1 MDLVR
6 DCLDKQLVDR
16 NGHNMGRVDAVVLQL
31 EKGKQPTVTF
41 IEVGP
46 VCQAERLHRSL
57 GRVAKTISR
66 RWGVTQQDPFRI
78 PWSKLVAAGIEV
90 IADVDAEKTPV
101 LAWELWLR
109 KKVVGRIPGAQD

>member
-16 NGHNMGRVDAVVLQL
+16 NGHNMGRVDGVVLQL
-31 EKGKQPTVTF
+31 EKGKQPIVAF
-41 IEVGP
+41 VEVGP

-57 GRVAKTISR
+57 GRVAKAISR
-66 RWGVTQQDPFRI
+66 RVGVAQQDPFRI

-90 IADVDAEKTPV
+90 IADVDAEETPA

-109 KKVVGRIPGAQD
+109 KKIIGRIPGA

>member
-16 NGHNMGRVDAVVLQL
+16 NGHNIGRVDAVVLQL
-31 EKGKQPTVTF
+31 EKGKQPTVAF

-46 VCQAERLHRSL
+46 VSQAERLHRGLS
-57 GRVAKTISR
+57 RVAKAISR
-66 RWGVTQQDPFRI
+66 RLGVNQQDPFRI

-90 IADVDAEKTPV
+90 IADVDAEKTPA

-109 KKVVGRIPGAQD
+109 KKIIGRIPGA